1 MQNEN
6 SVSVPQ
12 SGMNRD
18 VHPSELK
25 NMEYRF
31 ALNAN
36 ADSEDEGVRVL
47 QNEPSNIL
55 CSKLDGFKV
64 VGLYNDIPTSTLYL
78 WLTNPSSEISKV
90 CSLEVNG
97 YVDHLPDEQAYIGG
111 EVQRVLFDVGNSF
124 ENQEALCGSLKTL
137 ISDEGD
143 PNHCLGFSLSHP
155 IKTVVLKREKCG
167 TSIHWAQ
174 DNMPPR
180 HLDLWRLKQDDGKN
194 WYSYIG
200 EPECGDYSNCR
211 FVPIACDKL
220 RTFPLRKTPCLSVDV
235 IQTGGSL
242 RSGVY
247 QPCIACCDQFG
258 NETSDYN
265 MSVPPITIMNPNDI
279 VVSDGKWGGN
289 TGMGIKLDVSNI
301 DENTSHYKVVFIQNT
316 VGTGGELTATEDFFV
331 EGVHPSSEKSVYYL
345 SDKNKERTSLAH
357 ISATRPIYN
366 TAKGV
371 ASTDRKLLLY
381 GLTADNE
388 WNLQPIVNLLGSF
401 LYWQSSYAG
410 EDLYKSGV
418 SVSKYAGFMRNEVYP
433 FGIRFITYDGY
444 KTALFPLV
452 PPPASQGDE
461 DVVVGQDGSILDSS
475 HQKEL
480 GSVINNQPEC
490 VRVGRTK
497 KWQFFNTAKEIGI
510 SPTTQ
515 SGGVNPISPD
525 CKNVVEVDR
534 IRDFVYDYASYTND
548 AGLITINL
556 KLESI
561 FHFGDDVRKILE
573 YELKKACFDGG
584 ITGFDTLICE
594 IMTGNE
600 GAQVNQ
606 YLLPKPIFD
615 IGGECS
621 PPELV
626 SRKVSFKDIVYR
638 EEHPQPDYVL
648 KEISDYKP
656 IDKTPLFDDSLLM
669 GVDSTLIQALY
680 GSSALPS
687 RLASDLQANLFTKIA
702 ELFNSQHVISRSN
715 QANFDVFRTAFF
727 GGFGSSMPC
736 TSAIPIHKATVD
748 EPLYHINIPIIH
760 TQRNG
765 VVFFDK
771 FPDDINCRDKVDDVR
786 RALNDKLKD
795 LLWRK
800 NAKSIPYALDL
811 SNSQIA
817 SSVSD
822 LIYTTSYQ
830 EINSSDWDTEV
841 PYNTKA
847 GDRRIGEG
855 LVSTYDSYCGVLPL
869 NDPYLLSSE
878 TDDGDGISL
887 GWHSALNERDNFYG
901 LSNVVDELYVTPLM
915 GNVGNNGPDSV
926 KRIVPYKFFHKQLS
940 KNARWIKID
949 RPAILD
955 QPNEYVILDVGGLSV
970 EELCKLRTEVSMGD
984 MQSNQIGSLRIRLT
998 FFQDCKGTVMR
1009 NPIHKRRE
1017 GAILKAGESH
1027 IYKLTADDFVSTSGE
1042 KLDTIYLAI
1051 DTPLFVLP
1059 YLFFYTDRDSSRCKC
1074 VMGASFGCST
1084 LNSGYSVSL
1093 RQKEVRDI
1101 NISAKE
1107 LVFKSSDVFRA
1118 KCSVCADGFADASCE
1133 ASPYKYGTFGYWEST
1148 EKYPKN
1154 KTLYDSSWIN
1164 FSEGMVDSKYSSV
1177 YSTIES
1183 VLSKAY
1189 GLSGGKLSGSSNLC
1203 GKSVRHYK
1211 FPDGI
1216 ISPFMGQSGLV
1227 GPSKST
1233 IYPIGVTIDDRI
1245 IQSMLDIAVGNGII
1259 TKDQRRRI
1267 AGYEI
1272 YRGDRRLNKSVIG
1285 TGLAFDM
1292 FKYKDSVLEGERTFY
1307 YANYPYNDLNP
1318 DKYIYDGKSRSD
1330 YIKHPFEGDGNNKYV
1345 LYSPDTSYDKPS
1357 LPQEVLIEGYQRGM
1371 SYGRFVELMGHP
1383 KWIIVGDRARSMART
1398 MCKISM
1404 ASGLLSSINITGNWI
1419 TSLISTGASL
1429 LGNLFN
1435 GWLAYANNYNSWI
1448 NAFRNMGKLT
1458 NYAYYYTSYGNY
1470 NSFEPNSIQDNC
1482 LRGIY
1487 SSRYLSDGLWN
1498 ILDKNEAE
1506 GVVRINHRLRE
1517 SCVFVSFGDEKYK
1530 TTYPDAVKVLDNSR
1544 VSDLSIAIT
1553 VKNNVKHE
1561 LTEYSETT
1569 TYPWSEQRSDII
1581 APYVRMQYYIPNQ
1594 YGSVD
1599 NIRWVNTGG
1608 CNLFD
1613 DNMGYRSIFG
1623 GDVFITR
1630 HSLRRQFPYFYQ
1642 TGYNLGDMLPFAYN
1656 EYRNVGYPVFYVD
1669 FLSDQGWADS
1679 PNIGSRLFPMAI
1691 SSHRLNNP
1699 YNFKE
1704 EFYEYG
1710 KFYTA
1715 SFGFPTFMVESEINC
1730 NYRLSGVEYVDKF
1743 FPDVNDYEVLSQEKN
1758 VPIGTDNKYLFNN
1771 VMRMSVPSLSLR
1783 TLPSSYDKGFYDCA
1797 YQRPNGVIWSMDD
1810 VSENSL
1816 NDPWL
1821 VFKPLNFFEFPSSNG
1836 SLIHMKGI
1844 ESTQVLVRFENKS
1857 AVYNAVDVLRDRLN
1871 QSNMELGSGGLFSG
1885 RPLEYSNTEMGH
1897 TGTQSTEIV
1906 SCEFGHFWVNAKSGS
1921 VLHLSPNANSIR
1933 DITDGVKNWM
1943 SEHLPFKILRYG
1955 ITTDKGVLSY
1965 LDIDNKYSGIGISLG
1980 WDNKF
1985 KRLFVTKRDY
1995 IPVKPA
2001 SYYKFRN
2008 GSFFYNGSKIDVLD
2022 TNYFKD
2028 VSFTIGYSCKRDRW
2042 ISYYSF
2048 CPDYYVNHP
2057 NFFHTG
2063 LNFGQSSGLWSH
2075 LLTNQSY
2082 QVFYG
2087 KMSPFI
2093 VEIPDVDNM
2102 KKGIFSVF
2110 DYDMDSRRYHSRV
2123 DFATKRIVGFN
2134 KMTVYNET
2142 NSSGL
2147 MNLIPSD
2154 KNDMR
2159 QKLIYPKT
2167 NHDSRDVLVTED
2179 VLRWSIN
2186 DFFNF
2191 VRNDLNN
2198 IPLFNKDENDIIK
2211 TVNMDAMSYSTMW
2224 HDRLKGG
2231 WFLIRL
2237 ENDVESRFKMIFKWG
2252 LSSNKTLI

>member
-1 MQNEN
+1 MQNEY

-25 NMEYRF
+25 NAEYRF

-55 CSKLDGFKV
+55 CSQLDGFKV
-64 VGLYNDIPTSTLYL
+64 VGLYNNIPTSTLYL
-78 WLTNPSSEISKV
+78 WMINPSTSVSKL
-90 CSLEVNG
+90 CTMEVNG
-97 YVDHLPDEQAYIGG
+97 YVEHLPDEQVFVGG
-111 EVQRVLFDVGNSF
+111 EVQRVLSDSNIPQSG
-124 ENQEALCGSLKTL
+124 QQAICGSLKTL

-143 PNHCLGFSLSHP
+143 PNHYLGFSLAHP
-155 IKTVVLKREKCG
+155 IKTIVMKREKCG

-180 HLDLWRLKQDDGKN
+180 HLDLWKLKQDDGKN

-200 EPECGDYSNCR
+200 EPECGDYSNCK

-220 RTFPLRKTPCLSVDV
+220 RTFPLRKMPCVSVDM
-235 IQTGGSL
+235 IQTGGML
-242 RSGVY
+242 RAGTY

-265 MSVPPITIMNPNDI
+265 MSVSPITIMNPNDNT
-279 VVSDGKWGGN
+279 VVDGKWGGN
-289 TGMGIKLDVSNI
+289 TGMGVKLNISNV
-301 DENTSHYKVVFIQNT
+301 DENTSHYKIVFIQHT
-316 VGTGGELTATEDFFV
+316 VGPDGELTASEDFFV

-345 SDKNKERTSLAH
+345 SDKNKERTNLQH
-357 ISATRPIYN
+357 LFATRPVYN
-366 TAKGV
+366 TAMGV

-388 WNLQPIVNLLGSF
+388 WNLQPIANILGSF

-418 SVSKYAGFMRNEVYP
+418 SVSKYGGYMRNEVYP
-433 FGIRFITYDGY
+433 FGIRFVTYDGY
-444 KTALFPLV
+444 KTAIFPLI
-452 PPPASQGDE
+452 PPPATSADE
-461 DVVVGQDGSILDSS
+461 SVVVGGDGTIMDMS
-475 HQKEL
+475 HEKEL
-480 GSVINNQPEC
+480 GSVVSNQAEC

-497 KWQFFNTAKEIGI
+497 RWQFFNTAKEIGI
-510 SPTTQ
+510 APSSE
-515 SGGVNPISPD
+515 SGGGGPMSAD

-534 IRDFVYDYASYTND
+534 VRDFVYDYAAYTNN
-548 AGLITINL
+548 AGLITMTFNL
-556 KLESI
+556 DSI
-561 FHFGDDVRKILE
+561 FHIEDDVRKILE
-573 YELKKACFDGG
+573 HEIKQACHGG
-584 ITGFDTLICE
+584 GVPGFDTLICE
-594 IMTGNE
+594 ILTGND

-606 YLLPKPIFD
+606 YLLPKPVFD
-615 IGGECS
+615 IGHECS
-621 PPELV
+621 PPQLV

-638 EEHPQPDYVL
+638 DEHPKPDYVL

-656 IDKTPLFDDSLLM
+656 VDKTKLFDDAMLM
-669 GVDSTLIQALY
+669 GVDASMIQALY
-680 GSSALPS
+680 GSSSLPS
-687 RLASDLQANLFTKIA
+687 RIASDLQANLFTKIA
-702 ELFNSQHVISRSN
+702 ESFNTQHTVYRS
-715 QANFDVFRTAFF
+715 DVKSDVYRTAFF
-727 GGFGSSMPC
+727 GEFGSSMPC
-736 TSAIPIHKATVD
+736 TSAVPIHHATID
-748 EPLYHINIPIIH
+748 EPLYRIDIPIIH
-760 TQRNG
+760 SQRNG
-765 VVFFDK
+765 IVFFDK
-771 FPDDINCRDKVDDVR
+771 YPEDISCRGALHEVR
-786 RALNDKLKD
+786 FALNNRLKD
-795 LLWRK
+795 LLWRT
-800 NAKSIPYALDL
+800 NAKTIPYALDL
-811 SNSQIA
+811 SNSKIA

-822 LIYTTSYQ
+822 LIYSDSYQ
-830 EINSSDWDTEV
+830 EINSSNWDADA

-847 GDRRIGEG
+847 GDRRLGEG
-855 LVSTYDSYCGVLPL
+855 LVSTYRSHCGVLPL
-869 NDPYLLSSE
+869 NQPYLLSSE
-878 TDDGDGISL
+878 TDDGDGMSL
-887 GWHSALNERDNFYG
+887 GWHSQFNEGDFYYG
-901 LSNVVDELYVTPLM
+901 MSNVADRLEATPLM
-915 GNVGNNGPDSV
+915 GSVGDNGPDSV
-926 KRIVPYKFFHKQLS
+926 KRLVPYKFFHKQLS

-970 EELCKLRTEVSMGD
+970 EELCVLRSDVSMGD
-984 MQSNQIGSLRIRLT
+984 MQSNQVGSLRVRLT
-998 FFQDCKGTVMR
+998 FFQDCRGTVMK
-1009 NPIHKRRE
+1009 NPINKKKE
-1017 GAILKAGESH
+1017 GVILTAAESH
-1027 IYKLTADDFVSTSGE
+1027 IYKLTADDFISTNGE

-1059 YLFFYTDRDSSRCKC
+1059 YLFFQADDDTSKCRC

-1084 LNSGYSVSL
+1084 LNSGYSVTL
-1093 RQKEVRDI
+1093 RQKEVKTVKL
-1101 NISAKE
+1101 SAKE
-1107 LVFKSSDVFRA
+1107 LIFKSSDVFRA
-1118 KCSVCADGFADASCE
+1118 KCRVCADGFANASCE
-1133 ASPYKYGTFGYWEST
+1133 AAPYKYGNFGYWEST
-1148 EKYPKN
+1148 EKYPTN
-1154 KTLYDSSWIN
+1154 KTLYDSSWMT
-1164 FSEGMVDSKYSSV
+1164 FSQGMVDGKYASV
-1177 YSTIES
+1177 YPSIES
-1183 VLSKAY
+1183 VLSKSY
-1189 GLSGGKLSGSSNLC
+1189 GMLGGKLSAKSNMC
-1203 GKSVRHYK
+1203 GKPVRHYK

-1227 GPSKST
+1227 GPSKSV
-1233 IYPIGVTIDDRI
+1233 IYPMGVTIDDRI
-1245 IQSMLDIAVGNGII
+1245 VQAFLDIAVGNGII
-1259 TKDQRRRI
+1259 TREQRRRI
-1267 AGYEI
+1267 SGYEI
-1272 YRGDRRLNKSVIG
+1272 FRGDRRLNKSVIG

-1292 FKYKDSVLEGERTFY
+1292 FKYKDSVLEGERSFY

-1330 YIKHPFEGDGNNKYV
+1330 YIKHPFGGDGNNKYV
-1345 LYSPDTSYDKPS
+1345 LYSPDTSYEKSS
-1357 LPQEVLIEGYQRGM
+1357 LPQEILLEGYQRGM
-1371 SYGRFVELMGHP
+1371 SYGRFVELIGHP
-1383 KWIIVGDRARSMART
+1383 KWIIVGQRARHMASI

-1419 TSLISTGASL
+1419 TSLISTGASFI
-1429 LGNLFN
+1429 GNLFN
-1435 GWLAYANNYNSWI
+1435 GWLAYAQNYNSWI

-1470 NSFEPNSIQDNC
+1470 NSFEPNGIQDNC
-1482 LRGIY
+1482 LRGVY
-1487 SSRYLSDGLWN
+1487 SSKYLSDGLWN

-1517 SCVFVSFGDEKYK
+1517 SCVFVSFGEEKYK
-1530 TTYPDAVKVLDNSR
+1530 TTYPDGVRVLDNSR
-1544 VSDLSIAIT
+1544 VSDLSLAVT

-1561 LTEYSETT
+1561 LSEYSETT

-1581 APYVRMQYYIPNQ
+1581 APYIRMQNYIPNQ

-1599 NIRWVNTGG
+1599 NIHWVSTGG

-1613 DNMGYRSIFG
+1613 DKKGYRSIFG
-1623 GDVFITR
+1623 GDIFITR

-1730 NYRLSGVEYVDKF
+1730 NHRLSGIDIKDKF
-1743 FPDVNDYEVLSQEKN
+1743 FPDMNDYEVLSQEKN
-1758 VPIGTDNKYLFNN
+1758 VPIGLDNKYLYNN
-1771 VMRMSVPSLSLR
+1771 VMRMHIPSLAAR
-1783 TLPSSYDKGFYDCA
+1783 TLPSTYDKSFYDCA

-1810 VSENSL
+1810 VSENSI

-1821 VFKPLNFFEFPSSNG
+1821 IFKPLNFFEFPSSNG
-1836 SLIHMKGI
+1836 RLIHMKGI

-1871 QSNMELGSGGLFSG
+1871 QGDADLGSGGLFAG

-1897 TGTQSTEIV
+1897 TGTQSTELI
-1906 SCEFGHFWVNAKSGS
+1906 SCEFGHFWVNSKSGG
-1921 VLHLSPNANSIR
+1921 VMHLAPNGGSIR

-1943 SEHLPFKILRYG
+1943 AEHLPFKILRYG
-1955 ITTDKGVLSY
+1955 ITTDKGVLSS
-1965 LDIDNKYSGIGISLG
+1965 LDVDNKYSGIGLSLG

-2001 SYYKFRN
+2001 SSYKYRDGAFY
-2008 GSFFYNGSKIDVLD
+2008 YNGGRVELSDSS
-2022 TNYFKD
+2022 YFKD
-2028 VSFTIGYSCKRDRW
+2028 VSFTIGFSCRRDKW

-2048 CPDYYVNHP
+2048 CPDFYVNHP
-2057 NFFHTG
+2057 NFFQTG
-2063 LNFGQSSGLWSH
+2063 LNFGDSRGLWSH

-2087 KMSPFI
+2087 KMNPFI
-2093 VEIPDVDNM
+2093 VEIPDMDNM
-2102 KKGIFSVF
+2102 KKGVFSVF
-2110 DYDMDSRRYHSRV
+2110 NYDMDSRRYHSRV

-2167 NHDSRDVLVTED
+2167 NSDSRDILVTED
-2179 VLRWSIN
+2179 VLRWSVN

-2191 VRNDLNN
+2191 VKNDVNN
-2198 IPLFNKDENDIIK
+2198 IPLFNKDDNDIIK

-2252 LSSNKTLI
+2252 ISSNKTLI